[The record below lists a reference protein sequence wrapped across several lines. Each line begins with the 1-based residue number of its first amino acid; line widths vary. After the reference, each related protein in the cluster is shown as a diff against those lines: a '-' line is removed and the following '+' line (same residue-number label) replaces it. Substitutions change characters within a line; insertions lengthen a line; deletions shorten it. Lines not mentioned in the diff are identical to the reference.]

1 MFQMQPSGESAL
13 RPESFKNKGFSLIEI
28 LIVIIIMAI
37 LSVVIF
43 ANYRS
48 GQQQFVLQRATYK
61 LAQDI
66 RRVQVMAGLVED
78 ACKKFDNDFHADYEY
93 GYGIFLEMTP
103 EPETKKYELIA
114 DCNGDGKQSSGD
126 EIIET
131 IDFEEGIKVKELKI
145 DGLNKNKIS
154 VVFSPPDPS
163 VFIKNGG
170 AGNLAEIVISLEE
183 DLTKTKTII
192 VNKAGLIDI
201 D

>member
-1 MFQMQPSGESAL
+1 MFQVQPSGESAL
-13 RPESFKNKGFSLIEI
+13 RPESFKNKGFTLIEI
-28 LIVIIIMAI
+28 LIVMIIMAI

-43 ANYRS
+43 ANYRL

-66 RRVQVMAGLVED
+66 RRVQAMAGLAED
-78 ACKKFDNDFHADYEY
+78 ACKKFGDDFHTDYEY

-103 EPETKKYELIA
+103 APETQKYELIA

-126 EIIET
+126 EVIET
-131 IDFEEGIKVKELKI
+131 IDFEEGTRVKELKI

-154 VVFSPPDPS
+154 IVFSPPDPS

-170 AGNLAEIVISLEE
+170 DGDLAEIVIRLEDDE
-183 DLTKTKTII
+183 TKIKTIV